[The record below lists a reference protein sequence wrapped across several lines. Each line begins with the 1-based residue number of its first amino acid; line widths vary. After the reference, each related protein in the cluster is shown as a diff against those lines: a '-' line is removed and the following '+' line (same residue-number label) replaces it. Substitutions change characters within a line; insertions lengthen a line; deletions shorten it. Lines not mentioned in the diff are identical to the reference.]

1 MILNLY
7 RGRTLE
13 KGQVEAIVHLVAS
26 SVPMMEST
34 EVTVVDQKGRLLNSK
49 DVNSDLALSTKQFKY
64 KQDIEDH

>member
-1 MILNLY
+1 M
-7 RGRTLE
+7 
-13 KGQVEAIVHLVAS
+13 VAS